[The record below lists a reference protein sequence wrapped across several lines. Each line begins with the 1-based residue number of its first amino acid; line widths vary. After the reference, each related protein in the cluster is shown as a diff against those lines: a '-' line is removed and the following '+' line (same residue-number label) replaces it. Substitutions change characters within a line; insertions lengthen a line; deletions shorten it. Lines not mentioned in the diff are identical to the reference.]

1 MFLETLKNIADKF
14 QNLHCIFLMGMD
26 GMPVEKVVRDDT
38 FNIDALT
45 AEFTTVLKVTNASA
59 GEVSAGTIDEILILS
74 DKMILL
80 TKSITS
86 EYFLLLV
93 LPADGNMG
101 RARFE
106 LKKAKYVLEK
116 EFV

>member
-1 MFLETLKNIADKF
+1 MFLETLREIADRF
-14 QNLHCIFLMGMD
+14 QNIHCIFLMGMD
-26 GMPVEKVVRDDT
+26 GLPVEKVVRDET
-38 FNIDALT
+38 FNTDAVT
-45 AEFTTVLKVTNASA
+45 AEFTTVLKVTTAST
-59 GEVSAGTIDEILILS
+59 GEVNAGNVDEILILS

-80 TKSITS
+80 TKSITT

-93 LPADGNMG
+93 LPVDGNMG

>member
-1 MFLETLKNIADKF
+1 MFLETLKDIADKLE
-14 QNLHCIFLMGMD
+14 NVHCILLMGMD
-26 GMPVEKVVRDDT
+26 GLPIEKVICDET
-38 FNIDALT
+38 FNVEVLT
-45 AEFTTVLKVTNASA
+45 AEFTTVIKVTNAST
-59 GEVSAGTIDEILILS
+59 GEVEAGDLDEILILS

-93 LPADGNMG
+93 LPQDGNLG

-106 LKKAKYVLEK
+106 LKKAKYILEK

>member
-1 MFLETLKNIADKF
+1 MFLETLREIADRF
-14 QNLHCIFLMGMD
+14 QNIHCIFLMGMD

-38 FNIDALT
+38 FNIDAVT
-45 AEFTTVLKVTNASA
+45 AEFTTVLKVTNAST
-59 GEVSAGTIDEILILS
+59 GEVNAGNVDEILILS

>member
-1 MFLETLKNIADKF
+1 MFLETLKDIADRF
-14 QNLHCIFLMGMD
+14 QNIYCIFLMGMD
-26 GMPVEKVVRDDT
+26 GLPVEKIVRNHD
-38 FNIDALT
+38 FSIDALT
-45 AEFTTVLKVTNASA
+45 AEFTTVLKITNSSA
-59 GEVSAGTIDEILILS
+59 AEIEAGVVDEILVMS
-74 DKMILL
+74 EKMILL

-93 LPADGNMG
+93 LPPDGNMG

-106 LKKAKYVLEK
+106 LKKAKYMLEK

>member
-1 MFLETLKNIADKF
+1 MFLETLREIADRF
-14 QNLHCIFLMGMD
+14 QSIHCIFLMGMD
-26 GMPVEKVVRDDT
+26 GLPVEKVVRDDT
-38 FNIDALT
+38 FNIDAVT
-45 AEFTTVLKVTNASA
+45 AEFTTVLKVTTAST
-59 GEVSAGTIDEILILS
+59 GEVNAGNVDEILILS

-80 TKSITS
+80 TKSITP

-93 LPADGNMG
+93 LPPDGNMG

>member
-1 MFLETLKNIADKF
+1 MFLETLKDIADRF
-14 QNLHCIFLMGMD
+14 QNLHCVFLMGMD
-26 GMPVEKVVRDDT
+26 GLPVEKVVRDDS

-59 GEVSAGTIDEILILS
+59 NEVNAGVLDEILVIS
-74 DKMILL
+74 DKMILI
-80 TKSITS
+80 TKSITP

-93 LPADGNMG
+93 LPVDGNMG

-106 LKKAKYVLEK
+106 LKKAKYMLEK

>member
-26 GMPVEKVVRDDT
+26 GMPVEKVIRDDA
-38 FNIDALT
+38 FNVDALT

-59 GEVSAGTIDEILILS
+59 GEVGAGTVDEILILS
-74 DKMILL
+74 DRMILL

-93 LPADGNMG
+93 LPPDGNMG

-106 LKKAKYVLEK
+106 LKKAKYMLEK

>member
-1 MFLETLKNIADKF
+1 MFLETLREIADRF
-14 QNLHCIFLMGMD
+14 QNIHCIFLMGMD
-26 GMPVEKVVRDDT
+26 GMPVEKVVRDQT
-38 FNIDALT
+38 FNIDAVT
-45 AEFTTVLKVTNASA
+45 AEFTTVLKVTAAST
-59 GEVSAGTIDEILILS
+59 GEVNAGNVDEILILS

-93 LPADGNMG
+93 LPPDGNMG

>member
-1 MFLETLKNIADKF
+1 MFLETLREIADRF
-14 QNLHCIFLMGMD
+14 QNIHCLFLMGMD
-26 GMPVEKVVRDDT
+26 GLPVEKVVRDET
-38 FNIDALT
+38 FNVDAVT
-45 AEFTTVLKVTNASA
+45 AEFTTVLKVTTAST
-59 GEVSAGTIDEILILS
+59 GEVNAGSVDEILILS

>member
-1 MFLETLKNIADKF
+1 MFLETLKEIADRF
-14 QNLHCIFLMGMD
+14 QNVHAVFLMGMD
-26 GMPVEKVVRDDT
+26 GLPVEKIVRDDA

-59 GEVSAGTIDEILILS
+59 GEVNAGPVDEILVLS

-80 TKSITS
+80 TKSITVD
-86 EYFLLLV
+86 YFLLLV
-93 LPADGNMG
+93 LPADGNLG

-106 LKKAKYVLEK
+106 LKKAKYMLEK

>member
-1 MFLETLKNIADKF
+1 MFLETLREIADRF
-14 QNLHCIFLMGMD
+14 QNMHCIFLMGMD
-26 GMPVEKVVRDDT
+26 GLPVEKVVRDET
-38 FNIDALT
+38 FNMDAVT
-45 AEFTTVLKVTNASA
+45 AEFTTVVKVTAAST
-59 GEVSAGTIDEILILS
+59 GEVNAGSVDEILILS

-86 EYFLLLV
+86 QYFLLLV